1 MGNITVTLDVSGVD
15 DLVRELGAF
24 QEEVAKKVGDL
35 AAQTHLHIKEQVQQ
49 KLTSRRQ
56 MYDDALDSVVEVS
69 PGVHVITL
77 KKEAVW
83 IEEGMEAHSM
93 VDDLLKNNAKT
104 AKDGSKYKVIPF
116 EHDKGGAS
124 QTSQTNML
132 NMALRTELKKRNIP
146 YKGIE
151 RGPGGSPKTGLL
163 HKFNMMDS
171 PLRPAGTA
179 GKPGWG
185 KGAEG
190 AVMQGPNSLG
200 GSGGGTPLLKGVR
213 IYQTAVFKKDA
224 AGNEVPDLDKKG
236 QQKAKRSIMTFRVV
250 SSKHKG
256 TKWEHPGIEGTH
268 FFEEAET
275 WAKQQWDT
283 HIVPDILRK
292 FK

>member
-1 MGNITVTLDVSGVD
+1 MGNITVTLDLSGVEEV
-15 DLVRELGAF
+15 VRDLGAF
-24 QEEVAKKVGDL
+24 QAEVAKKVGDL
-35 AAQTHLHIKEQVQQ
+35 AAQTHLHIKEQVQH

-77 KKEAVW
+77 KKEAIW

-116 EHDKGGAS
+116 DQGKGGAS
-124 QTSQTNML
+124 QTLQTNTL

-146 YKGIE
+146 YKGVE
-151 RGPGGSPKTGLL
+151 RGPGGAPKTGLL
-163 HKFNMMDS
+163 HKFNMMES
-171 PLRPAGTA
+171 PTRPAGTA

-190 AVMQGPNSLG
+190 AVMQGPNAQG
-200 GSGGGTPLLKGVR
+200 GSGGGTPFLKGVR
-213 IYQTAVFKKDA
+213 IYQTALFKKDA
-224 AGNEVPDLDKKG
+224 AGNSIPDLDKKG
-236 QQKAKRSIMTFRVV
+236 KQKASRSIMTFRVV

-256 TKWEHPGIEGTH
+256 TKWEHPGMEGTH

-275 WAKQQWDT
+275 WAKQQWDSQ
-283 HIVPDILRK
+283 IVPDILRK
-292 FK
+292 FQ